1 MGPTARSSE
10 LQGLFARTTA
20 RSIKTTRA
28 RSVLHCYE
36 FKGAEATRPQNAA
49 FLPSARS
56 PPCGESASAQGQCMK
71 AKVFPTGGMT

>member
-10 LQGLFARTTA
+10 LQRLFARTTV
-20 RSIKTTRA
+20 RSIRPTRA

-36 FKGAEATRPQNAA
+36 FKGAGAEATRTQNAA

-56 PPCGESASAQGQCMK
+56 PPCGESKSQFRIHA
-71 AKVFPTGGMT
+71 

>member
-10 LQGLFARTTA
+10 WQGLSARTTV
-20 RSIKTTRA
+20 RSIRTTLA

-36 FKGAEATRPQNAA
+36 FQGAEATHPQNAA

-56 PPCGESASAQGQCMK
+56 PPCGEPVSVQGPCMK
-71 AKVFPTGGMT
+71 GKCFQ

>member
-36 FKGAEATRPQNAA
+36 CNGAEATRPQNAV
-49 FLPSARS
+49 FLPNARS
-56 PPCGESASAQGQCMK
+56 PPCSESTQLRANA
-71 AKVFPTGGMT
+71 

>member
-1 MGPTARSSE
+1 MGPTALSSE

-36 FKGAEATRPQNAA
+36 LKGAEATRPQNAA
-49 FLPSARS
+49 FLPA
-56 PPCGESASAQGQCMK
+56 
-71 AKVFPTGGMT
+71 